1 MEAQILNHFRLCR
14 SQDFVRLPWQN
25 QSSQSPNAV
34 PAGPSTSS
42 GSGGVSR
49 AYMAGS
55 GQMNPSLYSSGVVN
69 AGISAVPQPL
79 EISDEIDTSS
89 QLNRFSPFAH

>member
-1 MEAQILNHFRLCR
+1 
-14 SQDFVRLPWQN
+14 
-25 QSSQSPNAV
+25 
-34 PAGPSTSS
+34 
-42 GSGGVSR
+42 
-49 AYMAGS
+49 MAGS

-89 QLNRFSPFAH
+89 QLNRFFPFAR